1 MLMHRKMLA
10 LLLFLLAAACSA
22 DPVSNDV
29 ALGRRVF
36 TEHCA
41 SCHALEG
48 DLVIVGPSL
57 DGVATR
63 AAETGDARA
72 YLERSIKSPGDEI
85 IDGFQNLMPPDFAAR
100 LSPADFDTLLAFL
113 LTLE

>member
-1 MLMHRKMLA
+1 MVMHKKILA
-10 LLLFLLAAACSA
+10 LTLILLTAACSA
-22 DPVSNDV
+22 DAVNNEV

-63 AAETGDARA
+63 AADSGDARA
-72 YLERSIKSPGDEI
+72 YLERAIKSPGDEVI
-85 IDGFQNLMPPDFAAR
+85 EGFQNLMPPDFAAR
-100 LSPADFDTLLAFL
+100 LSPTDFDMLLAFL